1 MLPLLAISVVFSGFE
16 GASLEK
22 VETVSPVHFRCHL
35 RGDVDQD
42 KRNRQANWYY
52 FRIDGARGKAVTIDL
67 VGLPGEYNYKPNRG
81 AVTADTL
88 PVWSEDDKGWQHF
101 TSAEYDAKEPRLR
114 LQLTPRSNR
123 VWIAHVPPYTQR
135 NLRRLLTEYAG
146 DPNLQVESIGR
157 TVGQRQIPMI
167 TITGAKAS
175 AEDAARRKTI
185 WLMFR
190 QHAWETGS
198 SWAAEGAIRFLL
210 SDHPD
215 AVAIRNRF
223 LFRIYPLCAPDGVA
237 EGKVRFNR
245 YGYDL
250 NRNWDVT
257 DPDLMPEIHAQRKKI
272 LEWVDSGRNIDL
284 FLSLHNTET
293 GEYLEGPPDPS
304 GQFGDLGQR
313 LFDALQKHTTF
324 APTRPLSVSAETTT
338 EGKPGRM
345 TVNQGLYRDRK
356 LPAFLMELRI
366 ASHPRLDRP
375 PTADDRLDFGR
386 GLVRATAQALDARV
400 LQ

>member
-1 MLPLLAISVVFSGFE
+1 MIPLLAVSIVFTGFE
-16 GASLEK
+16 GASLQK

-42 KRNRQANWYY
+42 GRNRQANWYY
-52 FRIDGARGKAVTIDL
+52 FRVEGARGKAVTIDL

-81 AVTADTL
+81 AVTKDTL
-88 PVWSEDDKGWQHF
+88 PVWKEDGQEWTHF
-101 TSAEYDAKEPRLR
+101 RTAEYDPKEPRLR
-114 LQLTPRSNR
+114 LRLTPRTDS
-123 VWIAHVPPYTQR
+123 VSIAHVPPYTLT
-135 NLRRLLTEYAG
+135 NLRKLLEDMAENG
-146 DPNLQVESIGR
+146 NLRVESIGR
-157 TVGQRQIPMI
+157 TVGQRLIPMI
-167 TITGAKAS
+167 TITGEGDDSK
-175 AEDAARRKTI
+175 RRVV

-215 AVAIRNRF
+215 ASAIRQRF
-223 LFRIYPLCAPDGVA
+223 LFRIYPLCDPDGVA

-245 YGYDL
+245 NGYDL

-257 DPDLMPEIHAQRKKI
+257 DQEAMPEIWAQRKAI
-272 LEWVDSGRNIDL
+272 LDWVDSGRRVDL

-293 GEYLEGPPDPS
+293 SEYLEGPPEPTEPIQ
-304 GQFGDLGQR
+304 GLGER
-313 LFDALQKHTTF
+313 FFAALQKHTTF
-324 APTRPLSVSAETTT
+324 APTRPLSAAAETTT

-366 ASHPRLDRP
+366 SQQPRLDRP
-375 PTADDRLDFGR
+375 PTAEDRMDFGR
-386 GLVRATAQALDARV
+386 GLVRAAAEAVDTRV